1 MFTQAT
7 SAQASG
13 IAMAKIYMMLV
24 AFALVSVKDVGAKP
38 VKDTLEPG
46 NHEAATGAVLV
57 TKIAALEKENA
68 LLKKDNA
75 VLKNKKWADP
85 EACRHRCEGK
95 CEEAY
100 HEQCNPTSCDT
111 SADGHNADEEW
122 EECQLGCKDMT
133 GDDLDHCPI
142 SPYSKAKQPN

>member
-1 MFTQAT
+1 
-7 SAQASG
+7 
-13 IAMAKIYMMLV
+13 MAKIYMMLV

-75 VLKNKKWADP
+75 VLKNKKCADP